1 MPTELFYQIALSRI
15 PQIGVVNARRLMS
28 YFETASAIF
37 SANRSDLVKIP
48 HIGPVLAE
56 SVFQKHIL
64 HEAEQILKACEQSNV
79 RVLFYLDPDYPDR
92 LKQIYDAPIMLYQQ
106 GQVDLNALSMLAVVG
121 TRKATDYG
129 RRVTHRLVED
139 SLGAH
144 VTFVSGLAYGIDVE
158 VHKKCIDLQVPNIAV
173 LAGGFNHIYPA
184 KHKKYLDQLL
194 LNGGILSEY
203 PLHEKPDPRFFP
215 LRNRIIAGMTDATLV
230 VEAAEKGGAL
240 ITADYANNY
249 HREVFAVPG
258 NLDKLFSEGC
268 NRLIQKNKAI
278 IYTDFMQLCEQ
289 MNWGN
294 TPNKI
299 KPSKQLGWS
308 RLTEPE
314 TELMALLAKNGEM
327 PLDELAWKLQK
338 KVTEIAITLINL
350 EFQGM
355 VKALPGYVYRIKD

>member
-1 MPTELFYQIALSRI
+1 
-15 PQIGVVNARRLMS
+15 
-28 YFETASAIF
+28 
-37 SANRSDLVKIP
+37 
-48 HIGPVLAE
+48 
-56 SVFQKHIL
+56 
-64 HEAEQILKACEQSNV
+64 
-79 RVLFYLDPDYPDR
+79 
-92 LKQIYDAPIMLYQQ
+92 
-106 GQVDLNALSMLAVVG
+106 
-121 TRKATDYG
+121 
-129 RRVTHRLVED
+129 
-139 SLGAH
+139 
-144 VTFVSGLAYGIDVE
+144 GIDVE
-158 VHKKCIDLQVPNIAV
+158 VHKTCIELQIPNVAV
-173 LAGGFNHIYPA
+173 LAGGFNHIYPS
-184 KHKKYLDQLL
+184 KHKKYLDRLL
-194 LNGGILSEY
+194 MNGGILSEY

-215 LRNRIIAGMTDATLV
+215 LRNRIIAGMTDATVV

-249 HREVFAVPG
+249 HREVFAIPG

-278 IYTDFMQLCEQ
+278 IYTDYAQLCEQ

-294 TPNKI
+294 SLNNI
-299 KPSKQLGWS
+299 KPSKQLSWS

-355 VKALPGYVYRIKD
+355 VKALPGYIYRIKD